1 MKNTSTKSR
10 KMLVKL
16 VDGNGNVFTRI
27 FPIEL
32 PTDFNQSNFN
42 VDKIEIAEEFHK
54 PYSGAISKLAQN
66 LVTSQ
71 INELEK
77 IKILAD
83 SSLDTEIKIKFVSD
97 YNLATTNRLN
107 AFNNLYPKAKAYRAE
122 KGLRDIT
129 LAKFHSDFSPID
141 DKTKQ
146 KFNSFRYVTLSKDQK
161 EYSLKAVDLIDQSE
175 TATDK

>member
-1 MKNTSTKSR
+1 
-10 KMLVKL
+10 MLVKL
-16 VDGNGNVFTRI
+16 IDGNGNVFTKI
-27 FPIEL
+27 FPVEL
-32 PTDFNQSNFN
+32 PIEFNQSGFN

-77 IKILAD
+77 IKILSD
-83 SSLDTEIKIKFVSD
+83 STLDAEIKIKFVSD
-97 YNLATTNRLN
+97 YNIATTNRLN
-107 AFNNLYPKAKAYRAE
+107 AFNNLYPKARAYRME
-122 KGLRDIT
+122 KGLQDIT
-129 LAKFHSDFSPID
+129 LQKFHSDFSPLD

-161 EYSLKAVDLIDQSE
+161 EYSLKAVDLIDQTSE
-175 TATDK
+175 AVDK